1 MPQLVKG
8 GKKTFGWSRVN
19 ETGKIVI
26 PPDAF
31 IEYQFTNAQNAYLF
45 SGSKKSG
52 GFGITTFDL
61 LKSSQFSDILNDH
74 PELENPE
81 AIFGNSIKY
90 GPRIFCVIP
99 FKYRSITVPFDVLK
113 LYGVKKGS
121 MLLTVRGSYVALGF
135 IVKGPIIEEAK
146 RHPELKIYE

>member
-8 GKKTFGWSRVN
+8 GKNTFGWSKVN

-31 IEYQFTNAQNAYLF
+31 NEYKFTFAQNAYLL

-52 GFGITTFDL
+52 GFGITTLDM
-61 LKSSQFSDILNDH
+61 LKASQFSDILNDY

-81 AIFGNSIKY
+81 SIYGNSIKY
-90 GPRIFCVIP
+90 GPRIFCVVP
-99 FKYRSITVPFDVLK
+99 FMDRSITVPFDVLE

-146 RHPELKIYE
+146 RHPELEVYE

>member
-8 GKKTFGWSRVN
+8 GKYIFGWSRVG
-19 ETGKIVI
+19 EIGKIII

-31 IEYQFTNAQNAYLF
+31 IEYQFTMAPNAYLL

-52 GFGITTFDL
+52 GFGITTLDL

-81 AIFGNSIKY
+81 YIFGNSIKY
-90 GPRIFCVIP
+90 DQRIFCVVP
-99 FKYRSITVPFDVLK
+99 FKDRSINVPFDVLE
-113 LYGVKKGS
+113 LYGVKKGR

-135 IVKGPIIEEAK
+135 IVKGPIVEEAK
-146 RHPELKIYE
+146 RHPKLKIYE